1 MSKTLLLQT
10 ALQFPS
16 KLPNAGAKADN
27 GKQRRST
34 LSLLPQQA
42 SPANC
47 SNLFPSSILELPKE
61 TISSLWKNYDKTF
74 KRLLGDN
81 KRGTAGPEKDCKA
94 LLANLFG
101 ELASRNVLRGF
112 TGQVFVTSWSINMVS
127 SVKTVKFSHY

>member
-27 GKQRRST
+27 GKQRRFT

-47 SNLFPSSILELPKE
+47 SNLFPSSILKLPKE
-61 TISSLWKNYDKTF
+61 TIPSLWKNYGK
-74 KRLLGDN
+74 LLKDCSE
-81 KRGTAGPEKDCKA
+81 KGTAGPEKDCKA
-94 LLANLFG
+94 L
-101 ELASRNVLRGF
+101 
-112 TGQVFVTSWSINMVS
+112 FVWKTS
-127 SVKTVKFSHY
+127 